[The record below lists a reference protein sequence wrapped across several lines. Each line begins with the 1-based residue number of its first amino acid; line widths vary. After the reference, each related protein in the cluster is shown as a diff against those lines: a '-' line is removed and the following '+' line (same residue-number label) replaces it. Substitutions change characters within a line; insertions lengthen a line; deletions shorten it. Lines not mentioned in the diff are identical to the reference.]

1 MNEDPTKQSENSEKE
16 QKKGEFIAL
25 ARELSE
31 SHESFPF
38 PGIDPESYSKL
49 KSAEE
54 GLSGYVTPIDELI
67 IRFKNEGMKVVLG
80 EHPDSGNVFI
90 VPSGSDD
97 IESDSVFPRHLQIDE
112 TMDERVKQLISMQK
126 GN

>member
-38 PGIDPESYSKL
+38 PGIDPESYATL

-54 GLSGYVTPIDELI
+54 EFPGYTTPINALI
-67 IRFKNEGMKVVLG
+67 ERFENEGIKVSLG
-80 EHPDSGNVFI
+80 EYPESGNVFI
-90 VPSGSDD
+90 LPFGSDD
-97 IESDSVFPRHLQIDE
+97 IENDSVFPRHLQIDE
-112 TMDERVKQLISMQK
+112 AMDERLKQLILLQK
-126 GN
+126 S

>member
-38 PGIDPESYSKL
+38 PGIDQESYAAM

-54 GLSGYVTPIDELI
+54 EFSGYATPIDELI
-67 IRFKNEGMKVVLG
+67 ERFENEGIKVSLG
-80 EHPDSGNVFI
+80 EYPESGNVFI
-90 VPSGSDD
+90 LPSGSDD
-97 IESDSVFPRHLQIDE
+97 IENDSVFPRHLQIDE
-112 TMDERVKQLISMQK
+112 AMDERLKQLILLQK
-126 GN
+126 S

>member
-16 QKKGEFIAL
+16 QKKGEFITL

-38 PGIDPESYSKL
+38 PGIDPESYAAM

-54 GLSGYVTPIDELI
+54 EFSGYATPIDALVN
-67 IRFKNEGMKVVLG
+67 RFENEGIKVSLG
-80 EHPDSGNVFI
+80 EYPDSGNVFI
-90 VPSGSDD
+90 LPSGSDD
-97 IESDSVFPRHLQIDE
+97 IENDSIFPRHLQTDE
-112 TMDERVKQLISMQK
+112 AMDERLKQLILLQK
-126 GN
+126 R